1 MTFDEL
7 FKLFQNGLPG
17 EETHLEFSPI
27 RQKSSV
33 ALKNA
38 QEVRDA
44 AVAIVIY
51 PFNDELY
58 SLVIERQTYD
68 GTHSGQISFPGG
80 KVEETDQNLMQTAI
94 RECYEEIGLQLN
106 ESDFI
111 SELTPVFI
119 PVSGFHVRPFIFYQK
134 NEPTNFILSEREV
147 YQLAHISLKELTNDE
162 NVILRSLSVGS
173 TILKDVPHFKLNE
186 VEIWGAT
193 ALMLNE
199 LKHLFKKLEQ

>member
-7 FKLFQNGLPG
+7 LKLFQNGLPG
-17 EETHLEFSPI
+17 EEAHLEFSPI
-27 RQKSSV
+27 RQKSSE

-38 QEVRDA
+38 QQVRDA

-51 PFNDELY
+51 PLNNELY

-80 KVEETDQNLMQTAI
+80 KVEESDQNLMHTAI
-94 RECYEEIGLQLN
+94 RECFEEIGLQLN
-106 ESDFI
+106 ETDFI
-111 SELTPVFI
+111 SELTSVFI
-119 PVSGFHVRPFIFYQK
+119 PVSGFHVRPFIFYQEI
-134 NEPTNFILSEREV
+134 EPTNFILSEREV
-147 YQLAHISLKELTNDE
+147 YQLAHISLSELTKDE
-162 NVILRSLSVGS
+162 NVVLKSLKVGNM
-173 TILKDVPHFKLNE
+173 TLKDVPHFKLNE

-199 LKHLFKKLEQ
+199 LKHLLNK

>member
-7 FKLFQNGLPG
+7 FKLFRNGLPG
-17 EETHLEFSPI
+17 EEAHLEFSPI

-38 QEVRDA
+38 REVRDA

-80 KVEETDQNLMQTAI
+80 KVEESDQNLIQTAI

-186 VEIWGAT
+186 IEIWGAT

-199 LKHLFKKLEQ
+199 LKHVLKKIEL

>member
-7 FKLFQNGLPG
+7 LKLFRNGLPG
-17 EETHLEFSPI
+17 EEAHLEFSPI
-27 RQKSSV
+27 RQKSSE

-38 QEVRDA
+38 QQVRDA

-51 PFNDELY
+51 PLNNELF

-80 KVEETDQNLMQTAI
+80 KVEESDQNLMHTAI

-106 ESDFI
+106 ETDFI

-119 PVSGFHVRPFIFYQK
+119 PVSGFHVRPFIFYQEI
-134 NEPTNFILSEREV
+134 EPTNFILSEREV
-147 YQLAHISLKELTNDE
+147 YQLAHISLSELTNDE
-162 NVILRSLSVGS
+162 NVVLKSLKVGNV
-173 TILKDVPHFKLNE
+173 TLKDVPHFKINE

-199 LKHLFKKLEQ
+199 LKHLLKN

>member
-7 FKLFQNGLPG
+7 FKIFRNGLPG
-17 EETHLEFSPI
+17 EEAHLEFSPI

-38 QEVRDA
+38 REVRDA

-80 KVEETDQNLMQTAI
+80 KVEEFDQNLMQTAI

-119 PVSGFHVRPFIFYQK
+119 PVSGFHVRPFIFYQEI
-134 NEPTNFILSEREV
+134 EPTNFILSEREV

-186 VEIWGAT
+186 IEIWGAT

-199 LKHLFKKLEQ
+199 LKHVLKKIEL

>member
-1 MTFDEL
+1 
-7 FKLFQNGLPG
+7 LPG
-17 EETHLEFSPI
+17 EEAHLEFSPI
-27 RQKSSV
+27 RQKSSD

-38 QEVRDA
+38 QQFRDA

-51 PFNDELY
+51 PSNNELF

-80 KVEETDQNLMQTAI
+80 KVEESDQNLMHTAI
-94 RECYEEIGLQLN
+94 RECFEEIGLELN

-119 PVSGFHVRPFIFYQK
+119 PVSGFHVRPFIFYQE

-147 YQLAHISLKELTNDE
+147 YQLAHISLKELTNED
-162 NVILRSLSVGS
+162 NVVLKSLKIGN

-199 LKHLFKKLEQ
+199 LKHLLKN

>member
-1 MTFDEL
+1 MTSDEFLRL
-7 FKLFQNGLPG
+7 FRNGLPG
-17 EETHLEFSPI
+17 EDAHLEFSPI
-27 RQKSSV
+27 RQKSSE

-51 PFNDELY
+51 PSNNNELF

-80 KVEETDQNLMQTAI
+80 KVEESDQSLLYTAI

-106 ESDFI
+106 DTDFI
-111 SELTPVFI
+111 TELTPVFI
-119 PVSGFHVRPFIFYQK
+119 PVSGFHVRPFIFYQETK
-134 NEPTNFILSEREV
+134 PTNFVLSEREV
-147 YQLAHISLKELTNDE
+147 YQLAHISLRELIDDS
-162 NVILRSLSVGS
+162 NVVLKSLKIGN

-186 VEIWGAT
+186 IEIWGAT

-199 LKHLFKKLEQ
+199 LKQVLKTEL

>member
-7 FKLFQNGLPG
+7 FKLFRNGLPG
-17 EETHLEFSPI
+17 EEAHLEFSPI

-38 QEVRDA
+38 REVRDA

-80 KVEETDQNLMQTAI
+80 KVEESDQNLMQTAI

-119 PVSGFHVRPFIFYQK
+119 PVSGFHVRPFIFYQEI
-134 NEPTNFILSEREV
+134 EPTNFILSEREV

-186 VEIWGAT
+186 IEIWGAT

-199 LKHLFKKLEQ
+199 LKHVLKKIEL

>member
-7 FKLFQNGLPG
+7 FKLFRNGLPG
-17 EETHLEFSPI
+17 EEAHLEFSPI

-38 QEVRDA
+38 REVRDA

-80 KVEETDQNLMQTAI
+80 KVEEFDQNLMQTAI

-119 PVSGFHVRPFIFYQK
+119 PVSGFHVRPFIFYQEI
-134 NEPTNFILSEREV
+134 EPTNFILSEREV

-186 VEIWGAT
+186 IEIWGAT

-199 LKHLFKKLEQ
+199 LKHVLKKIEL